1 MTFRE
6 FMKENGN
13 EIKTMFWED
22 FSIAERFVLSA
33 IQDTFNRAFKE
44 WKEDYEFL
52 TELVL
57 VLNHK
62 IWQYH
67 VLLANMYAAPYEKDK
82 ANNTPGVPL
91 KLTSY
96 MEDLKFKRTRLDTLY
111 SSIIHDLK
119 ESAICLEKINED
131 QVFKANAHA
140 ANLLLSRVYLYMG
153 EWEEALKSCEKV
165 SNRLYHLEKL
175 SLPYSQNFFRVSCP
189 ELIFAQGSECAA
201 NIFGAFG
208 GYCFRVS
215 DGLIGLYQSDDKYKD
230 LRASIFLTSKSSRMV
245 SGKISSLF
253 GSYIAEGDTPDT
265 FVLRYAEVLLNKAEA
280 LAMLDREDEAID
292 VLKELLETRYEN
304 GIYPEITERGEDLVN
319 LIRDERRKELCFEG
333 HRWFDLRRYAVNP
346 KYPLTDYKIIHGV
359 YAEKPESGQA
369 AQIGYCVLEMYP
381 KGKGWILPIPEYEI
395 NVNPEI
401 GHNEREDA
409 EYVEF

>member
-1 MTFRE
+1 
-6 FMKENGN
+6 
-13 EIKTMFWED
+13 
-22 FSIAERFVLSA
+22 
-33 IQDTFNRAFKE
+33 
-44 WKEDYEFL
+44 
-52 TELVL
+52 
-57 VLNHK
+57 
-62 IWQYH
+62 
-67 VLLANMYAAPYEKDK
+67 
-82 ANNTPGVPL
+82 
-91 KLTSY
+91 
-96 MEDLKFKRTRLDTLY
+96 
-111 SSIIHDLK
+111 
-119 ESAICLEKINED
+119 
-131 QVFKANAHA
+131 
-140 ANLLLSRVYLYMG
+140 
-153 EWEEALKSCEKV
+153 
-165 SNRLYHLEKL
+165 
-175 SLPYSQNFFRVSCP
+175 
-189 ELIFAQGSECAA
+189 
-201 NIFGAFG
+201 
-208 GYCFRVS
+208 
-215 DGLIGLYQSDDKYKD
+215 
-230 LRASIFLTSKSSRMV
+230 MV

-280 LAMLDREDEAID
+280 LVMLDREDEAID

-319 LIRDERRKELCFEG
+319 LIRDERRRELCFEG

-381 KGKGWILPIPEYEI
+381 KGKGWILPIPEYEV

>member
-1 MTFRE
+1 M
-6 FMKENGN
+6 
-13 EIKTMFWED
+13 
-22 FSIAERFVLSA
+22 LS
-33 IQDTFNRAFKE
+33 KSG
-44 WKEDYEFL
+44 KEDYEFL

-175 SLPYSQNFFRVSCP
+175 SLPYSM
-189 ELIFAQGSECAA
+189 
-201 NIFGAFG
+201 
-208 GYCFRVS
+208 
-215 DGLIGLYQSDDKYKD
+215 
-230 LRASIFLTSKSSRMV
+230 TSTKTC
-245 SGKISSLF
+245 GPAYF
-253 GSYIAEGDTPDT
+253 
-265 FVLRYAEVLLNKAEA
+265 
-280 LAMLDREDEAID
+280 
-292 VLKELLETRYEN
+292 
-304 GIYPEITERGEDLVN
+304 
-319 LIRDERRKELCFEG
+319 
-333 HRWFDLRRYAVNP
+333 
-346 KYPLTDYKIIHGV
+346 
-359 YAEKPESGQA
+359 
-369 AQIGYCVLEMYP
+369 
-381 KGKGWILPIPEYEI
+381 
-395 NVNPEI
+395 
-401 GHNEREDA
+401 
-409 EYVEF
+409 